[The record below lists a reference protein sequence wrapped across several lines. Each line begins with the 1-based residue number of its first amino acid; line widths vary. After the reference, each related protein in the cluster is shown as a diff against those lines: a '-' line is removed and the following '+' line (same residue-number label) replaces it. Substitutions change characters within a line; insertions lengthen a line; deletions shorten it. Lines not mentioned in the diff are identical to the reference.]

1 MAETEGSDD
10 TSENELLN
18 RSLSVWKGN
27 KGTETK
33 ETFEPI
39 PLDYHTASSLG
50 LYDCVQSH
58 LVR

>member
-18 RSLSVWKGN
+18 RSLSVWKGS
-27 KGTETK
+27 K

-39 PLDYHTASSLG
+39 ALDYHTASSLG
-50 LYDCVQSH
+50 LYDCVKTH
-58 LVR
+58 LVK